1 MRPINEIIIHCSA
14 TACDKDFRAADID
27 RWHKDRGFDG
37 IGYHFVIDLDGTV
50 EVGRPI
56 EKAGAH
62 CTGHNANS
70 IGICYIGGLMINGKT
85 PYDSRTNEQKI
96 AMRALVTSLQA
107 VYGIS
112 KVTGHNAY
120 ANKACPCFQV
130 PEEL

>member
-1 MRPINEIIIHCSA
+1 MRHLNEIIIHCSG
-14 TACDKDFRAADID
+14 TPFIKNFRAADID
-27 RWHKDRGFDG
+27 RWHKAKGWDG

-62 CTGHNANS
+62 CQGHNANS
-70 IGICYIGGLMINGKT
+70 IGICYIGGTAVDGKT
-85 PYDSRTNEQKI
+85 PLDSRTTPQKI